1 MPLFNKETHMKTS
14 VDISMYPL
22 REAYCQPII
31 EFIDDLEKHPEVSVQ
46 RNSMS
51 THIYGEYQDVMS
63 TLNTEIIKVL
73 EQIPETVFVIK
84 LIGTDREKAVID
96 ACE

>member
-1 MPLFNKETHMKTS
+1 MKVS
-14 VDISMYPL
+14 IDISMYPL
-22 REAYCQPII
+22 KEQYCQPII
-31 EFIDDLEKHPEVSVQ
+31 DFIDKLETYPKVAVQ

-51 THIYGEYQDVMS
+51 THIYGDYQEVMD
-63 TLNTEIIKVL
+63 TLNTEILKVL

>member
-1 MPLFNKETHMKTS
+1 MKVS
-14 VDISMYPL
+14 VEISMYPL
-22 REAYCQPII
+22 QEKYCQPII
-31 EFIDDLEKHPEVSVQ
+31 DFIDRLDQQANVNIQ

-51 THIYGEYQDVMS
+51 THIYGDYRAVMD
-63 TLNTEIIKVL
+63 TLDTEMLAVL
-73 EQIPETVFVIK
+73 EQIPQTVFVLK

>member
-1 MPLFNKETHMKTS
+1 MKVS
-14 VDISMYPL
+14 IDISMYPL
-22 REAYCQPII
+22 NEQYCQPITD
-31 EFIDDLEKHPEVSVQ
+31 FIDKLETYPKVSVQ

-51 THIYGEYQDVMS
+51 THIYGDYQEVMN
-63 TLNTEIIKVL
+63 TLNIEILQVL

>member
-1 MPLFNKETHMKTS
+1 MKTS

-22 REAYCQPII
+22 REGYCQPII
-31 EFIDDLEKHPEVSVQ
+31 DFIDSLEQHPNVAVQ

-63 TLNTEIIKVL
+63 TLNAEILNVL

-96 ACE
+96 ACG

>member
-1 MPLFNKETHMKTS
+1 MKAS
-14 VDISMYPL
+14 VEISMYPL
-22 REAYCQPII
+22 REQYCQPII
-31 EFIDDLEKHPEVSVQ
+31 DFIDKLETHPEVSIQ

-51 THIYGEYQDVMS
+51 THIYGDYQAVMG
-63 TLNTEIIKVL
+63 TLNTEMLIVL

-96 ACE
+96 ACG

>member
-1 MPLFNKETHMKTS
+1 MKTS

-22 REAYCQPII
+22 KEDYCQPII
-31 EFIDDLEKHPEVSVQ
+31 DFIDRLETHPEVAVQ

-51 THIYGEYQDVMS
+51 THIYGEYSDVMA
-63 TLNTEIIKVL
+63 TLNEEVLRVL

-84 LIGTDREKAVID
+84 LIGTDREKALID
-96 ACE
+96 RCGD

>member
-1 MPLFNKETHMKTS
+1 MKAS

-22 REAYCQPII
+22 RKEYCQPII
-31 EFIDDLEKHPEVSVQ
+31 DFIDRLETHPEVSVQ

-51 THIYGEYQDVMS
+51 THIYGEYQDVMN
-63 TLNTEIIKVL
+63 TLNKEVLAVL
-73 EQIPETVFVIK
+73 EKMPQTVFVIK

-96 ACE
+96 EC

>member
-1 MPLFNKETHMKTS
+1 MKTS

-22 REAYCQPII
+22 KEEYCQPII
-31 EFIDDLEKHPEVSVQ
+31 DFIDLLETHPKVSVQ

-63 TLNTEIIKVL
+63 TLNEEVLRVL
-73 EQIPETVFVIK
+73 EEIPQTVFVIK
-84 LIGTDREKAVID
+84 LIGTDREKAVIHE
-96 ACE
+96 C

>member
-1 MPLFNKETHMKTS
+1 MKVS
-14 VDISMYPL
+14 VEISMYPL
-22 REAYCQPII
+22 REGYCQPII
-31 EFIDDLEKHPEVSVQ
+31 DFIDRLEQQENVNIQ

-51 THIYGEYQDVMS
+51 THIYGNYHDVMN
-63 TLNTEIIKVL
+63 TLDSEMLKVL

-84 LIGTDREKAVID
+84 LIGTDREKAVIN

>member
-1 MPLFNKETHMKTS
+1 MKAS
-14 VDISMYPL
+14 IDISMYPL
-22 REAYCQPII
+22 NEQYCQPII
-31 EFIDDLEKHPEVSVQ
+31 DFIDQLETYPNVSVQ

-51 THIYGEYQDVMS
+51 THIYGEYQDVMG
-63 TLNTEIIKVL
+63 TLNTEILKVL

-84 LIGTDREKAVID
+84 LIGTDREKAVIN